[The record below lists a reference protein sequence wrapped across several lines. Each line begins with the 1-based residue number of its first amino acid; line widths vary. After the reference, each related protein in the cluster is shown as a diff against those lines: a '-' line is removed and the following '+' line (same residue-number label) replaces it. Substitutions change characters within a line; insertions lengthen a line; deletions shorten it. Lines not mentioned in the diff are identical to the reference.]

1 MERSRSSAANSE
13 ALVQPGKE
21 IVKYPHPALRHPAK
35 PVAAI
40 DAEIRKYAGR
50 MLELMYKHE
59 GLGLAAPQIALP
71 VQLLV
76 MNFAGD
82 PNQKEQECVAINPV
96 IVEKHGTQEGNEGCL
111 SFPDLYQK
119 VRRAKTVV
127 VPAYNLDGQL
137 YEAKCSALP
146 ARLWQHEVDHLRGR
160 LFIDVMGMVGR
171 LASRTMLKDFERDYR
186 MAQKRGTIESDE
198 ELKKRLGD
206 LDKNGVPVLM

>member
-1 MERSRSSAANSE
+1 
-13 ALVQPGKE
+13 VQPGKE

-35 PVAAI
+35 PVVSI

-96 IVEKHGTQEGNEGCL
+96 IVEKHGSQEGNEGCL

-119 VRRAKTVV
+119 VRRAKTVLV
-127 VPAYNLDGQL
+127 RAYNLDGQL
-137 YEAKCSALP
+137 YEAKCSDLP
-146 ARLWQHEVDHLRGR
+146 ARLWQHEVDHLHGR

-186 MAQKRGTIESDE
+186 LAQKRGTIESDE
-198 ELKKRLGD
+198 ELKKRLGE